1 MLRTDAND
9 WDDLRPDSAFYTGL
23 YPKPRGSRPCRICL
37 RQIHGLR
44 RTADAV
50 LLHLRHLPQLSTPNP
65 VAGSK
70 MAVFQPRTM
79 NFRAEGW
86 RKACFNPKRRACR
99 SRLKQAQTKE
109 EGHPCG
115 CPSWFVSLLL
125 GLEAEAEFELRV
137 LEDRDVVVVLVQHRC
152 NVDAQD
158 EVFGD

>member
-1 MLRTDAND
+1 
-9 WDDLRPDSAFYTGL
+9 
-23 YPKPRGSRPCRICL
+23 
-37 RQIHGLR
+37 
-44 RTADAV
+44 
-50 LLHLRHLPQLSTPNP
+50 
-65 VAGSK
+65 

-137 LEDRDVVVVLVQHRC
+137 LEDRDVVVVDIVGVLSHDLKLDEVVLVQHRC